1 MKEKKQ
7 REPHDKAFITAGLFL
22 GSGLVLSYLSLL
34 LAPNSS
40 GADLRWL
47 TALIV
52 FGTII
57 STVVGIILFI
67 IHICKTHQYWAFTF
81 IASIA
86 LIVAVPFLVY
96 AETAFPNRAKLFY
109 NLSQIALRGAGVIFL
124 VGAIW
129 WSVDQMKKR
138 HKKEEA

>member
-7 REPHDKAFITAGLFL
+7 RQPHDIAFITAGLFL

-34 LAPNSS
+34 LFPYMS
-40 GADLRWL
+40 GVDLRWL
-47 TALIV
+47 AALIV

-81 IASIA
+81 VASIA
-86 LIVAVPFLVY
+86 LIIAVPFLVY
-96 AETAFPNRAKLFY
+96 AETAFPNRAELFY

-124 VGAIW
+124 VGAFW
-129 WSVDQMKKR
+129 WSVDKIDKK
-138 HKKEEA
+138 A

>member
-1 MKEKKQ
+1 M
-7 REPHDKAFITAGLFL
+7 
-22 GSGLVLSYLSLL
+22 
-34 LAPNSS
+34 
-40 GADLRWL
+40 
-47 TALIV
+47 

-81 IASIA
+81 VASIA

-96 AETAFPNRAKLFY
+96 AETAHPNRAKLFY
-109 NLSQIALRGAGVIFL
+109 DLSQIALWGAGVVFL
-124 VGAIW
+124 IGAIW

-138 HKKEEA
+138 HKEEA